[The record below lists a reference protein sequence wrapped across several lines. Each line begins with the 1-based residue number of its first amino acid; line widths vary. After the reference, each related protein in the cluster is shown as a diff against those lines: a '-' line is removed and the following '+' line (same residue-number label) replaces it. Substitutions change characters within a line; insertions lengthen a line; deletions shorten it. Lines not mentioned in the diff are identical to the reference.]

1 LGVVGLFGS
10 ALIVGLSGNT
20 HQPNQ
25 SATGVAFNAVRL
37 CRDGIHILAVLM
49 SSNEEVVFVKTRFQ
63 KDGKRFD
70 QMILVVS
77 VRFI

>member
-10 ALIVGLSGNT
+10 ALIVG
-20 HQPNQ
+20 Q